1 VDICNISFWARQ
13 NIYRRADFSALQ
25 NVMFLVPYTHPS
37 PVYIGPSIMISSFTP
52 IRFGNHSKPNTPK
65 AYAGPSKA
73 ESNQFEDAFARQ
85 LQISDLDS
93 SLNRPVLKRQIST
106 DSMREL
112 MEIPMVD
119 SIDEESDRKAY
130 PYLTREEREA
140 YRVRINDEGILC
152 NVKGEPLGPSGS
164 KKWEEYIYSMTRHRD
179 MFACLRFNKEG
190 LRHSSFAIPEEED
203 EEDKKEETGKPKRK
217 LAGAGEWRINSK
229 HMVVM
234 DNSSGHFKPPGK
246 ILDQAANIL
255 AREGADMTKIKK
267 LYVNA

>member
-1 VDICNISFWARQ
+1 
-13 NIYRRADFSALQ
+13 
-25 NVMFLVPYTHPS
+25 
-37 PVYIGPSIMISSFTP
+37 MISSFTP